1 MKNQIIIL
9 IFFFCLVACKQETS
23 INKAQKE
30 KKGTIAQKAMVVSAR
45 KEASEIG
52 VQILK
57 RGGNAFDAMMA
68 TEMALAVTYP
78 YAGNLGGGG
87 FLVYRLADGTKGALD
102 YREKAPLAAYKD
114 MYLDEEGNVIKNRS
128 TVGSMAVGVPG
139 TIAGIFEAQRKYGNL
154 DVKTVL
160 QPVIELAQNGFVV
173 TDKQAKRLSEYDSIF
188 SAVNNKQILFNKTI
202 KAGDTIKNL
211 ALANTLQRISEYG
224 RDEFYKGETAKMLVS
239 FLEAKGS
246 IITLEDLEKY
256 EAKWRNP
263 VSFEYDDLTITSMSP
278 PSSGGICLG
287 QIMKMIEPFD
297 LNDYGHNSLKTIQV
311 LVEAEK
317 RAYADRSYYLGDPDF
332 VDIPT
337 ETLLSDV
344 YLEGRMANFSFENP
358 TPSEALAHGKIVGYE
373 SDETTHYSIV
383 DQFGNAIAVT
393 TTLNGAYG
401 SKLYAE
407 ELGFFLNNEM
417 DDFSSKPGEPN
428 YFGLIGA
435 EANSIAPE
443 KRMLSSMT
451 PTIVEKEG
459 ELYMTLGTP
468 GGSTIITSVLQTII
482 NVHEFGFSMQSA
494 VDAPRFHHQWLPDE
508 IRMEPNSF
516 NIDLIKEL
524 EALGYSI
531 NLKRSPVIGKV
542 DGILVLDDGT
552 LEGGADHRGDDT
564 AVGF

>member
-1 MKNQIIIL
+1 MKNRFTLLLIL
-9 IFFFCLVACKQETS
+9 FNLIACKDAARQ
-23 INKAQKE
+23 QKTE
-30 KKGTIAQKAMVVSAR
+30 VNTRGTIAEKAMVVSAR

-57 RGGNAFDAMMA
+57 LGGNAFDAMMA

-87 FLVYRLADGTKGALD
+87 FLVFRLADGTKGALD
-102 YREKAPLAAYKD
+102 YREKAPLASTKD
-114 MYLDEEGNVIKNRS
+114 MYLDDNGNVIKNLS
-128 TVGSMAVGVPG
+128 TVGSMAIGVPG
-139 TIAGIFEAQRKYGNL
+139 TIAGIFEAQQKYGKL

-160 QPVIELAQNGFVV
+160 KPVIELANNGFVV
-173 TDKQAKRLSEYDSIF
+173 TQKQAKRFAAYDSIF
-188 SAVNNKQILFNKTI
+188 TQVNKKQILFNKSI
-202 KAGDTIKNL
+202 KAGDTIRNK
-211 ALANTLQRISEYG
+211 ALAQTLQRISDHG
-224 RDEFYKGETAKMLVS
+224 RNEFYLGKTSEILVS
-239 FLEAKGS
+239 FLQSEGS
-246 IITLEDLEKY
+246 IITLEDLKKY

-263 VSFEYDDLTITSMSP
+263 VTFEYDDLTMTSMSP

-297 LNDYGHNSLKTIQV
+297 LNDYGHNALKTIQV
-311 LVEAEK
+311 IVEAEK

-344 YLEGRMANFSFENP
+344 YLQDRMNNFSFEKP
-358 TPSEALAHGKIVGYE
+358 TPSDSLSHGNIVGYE

-459 ELYMTLGTP
+459 ELYMTVGTP
-468 GGSTIITSVLQTII
+468 GGSTIITSVLQTIL
-482 NVHEFGFSMQSA
+482 NVHEFGFTMQNA

-508 IRMEPNSF
+508 IRMEPNGF
-516 NIDLIKEL
+516 DNKRIKEL
-524 EALGYSI
+524 EALGYNV

>member
-1 MKNQIIIL
+1 MKHNIIL
-9 IFFFCLVACKQETS
+9 LIAFLCLIACKKESNKS
-23 INKAQKE
+23 ISPKE
-30 KKGTIAQKAMVVSAR
+30 QRGVIAEKAMVVSAR

-57 RGGNAFDAMMA
+57 LGGNAFDAMMA

-87 FLVYRLADGTKGALD
+87 FLVFRLADGTKGALD
-102 YREKAPLAAYKD
+102 YREKAPLASTKN
-114 MYLDEEGNVIKNRS
+114 MYLDDNGNVIKNLS
-128 TVGSMAVGVPG
+128 TVGSMAIGVPG
-139 TIAGIFEAQRKYGNL
+139 TIAGIFEAQQKYGKL
-154 DVKTVL
+154 DIKTVL
-160 QPVIELAQNGFVV
+160 KPVIELANNGFVV
-173 TDKQAKRLSEYDSIF
+173 TKKQAKRFAAYDSIF
-188 SAVNNKQILFNKTI
+188 TAVNKKQILFNKSI
-202 KAGDTIKNL
+202 KAGDTLRNI
-211 ALANTLQRISEYG
+211 ALAQTLQRISDYG
-224 RDEFYKGETAKMLVS
+224 RNEFYTGKTAETLVS
-239 FLEAKGS
+239 FLQSEGS
-246 IITLEDLEKY
+246 IITLEDLKKY

-263 VSFEYDDLTITSMSP
+263 VTFEYDDLTITSMSP

-297 LNDYGHNSLKTIQV
+297 LNDYGHNALKTIQV
-311 LVEAEK
+311 IVEAEK

-344 YLEGRMANFSFENP
+344 YLQDRMNNFSFEKP
-358 TPSEALAHGKIVGYE
+358 TPSDDLSHGNIVGYE

-407 ELGFFLNNEM
+407 ALGFFLNNEM

-459 ELYMTLGTP
+459 ELYMTVGTP
-468 GGSTIITSVLQTII
+468 GGSTIITSVLQTIL
-482 NVHEFGFSMQSA
+482 NVHEFGLTMQNA

-508 IRMEPNSF
+508 IRMEPNVF
-516 NIDLIKEL
+516 DNKLIKEL
-524 EALGYSI
+524 EALSYTI

-542 DGILVLDDGT
+542 DGILILDNGT